1 MAVFK
6 CKMCGGALEPLDG
19 INICECEYCGTQQ
32 TLSKSRDDITA
43 NLFNR
48 ANHLRLNND
57 FDKAQEV
64 YENIVQSCPDNSE
77 AYWGIVLCKYGIE
90 YVDDVLTGKK
100 IPTCHRTQLESITSD
115 VDYQSAIDFADYTSR
130 SFYENEAEQIN
141 KIQHDIL
148 NIVRSEEPFD
158 VFICYKE
165 TDGSGNRTLDSVI
178 ANEIYYQLEQE
189 GFKTFYAAITL
200 EDKLGQE
207 YEPYI
212 FSALQSAKVMLVVGT
227 KPEYFNS
234 PWVKNEWNRYL
245 KFIKSDRSRRLIPCY
260 KDMDAYDLPEEFAHL
275 QAQDM
280 SKIGFMTDII
290 RGIKKIV
297 SVGSS
302 FSESAYQRP
311 LQNVDTL
318 LQRIEI
324 FLNDADFENAEEYCE
339 RVLDIDPDCSQAY
352 FSRFL
357 AENNCHSASELYLPE
372 KIKRFSEIYIN
383 AYGFRMES
391 DEIYRK
397 RMQYV
402 MGNSM
407 KNAAAFSQGAE
418 KTEIMHIAEGIISLV
433 RNNIKEKEQQ
443 ALQNEQNIADEFLK
457 KHNVEKINTRN
468 KKRIKVIIMVSSIIF
483 LINFFGTLFFRSSS
497 PPVFLFLIIVILCIA
512 LIKKN

>member
-64 YENIVQSCPDNSE
+64 YENIVRTYPDNAE

-90 YVDDVLTGKK
+90 YVDDALTGKK
-100 IPTCHRTQLESITSD
+100 IPTCHRTQLEPITSD

-165 TDGSGNRTLDSVI
+165 TDESGNRTPDSVI

-311 LQNVDTL
+311 PQNVDTL
-318 LQRIEI
+318 LQRIGI

-357 AENNCHSASELYLPE
+357 AENNCRSASELYLPE

-402 MGNSM
+402 MGNSI

-418 KTEIMHIAEGIISLV
+418 KTEIMHVSEGIISLV
-433 RNNIKEKEQQ
+433 RNNIKEIEQQ
-443 ALQNEQNIADEFLK
+443 VIQNENNIAEAQIQKAK
-457 KHNVEKINTRN
+457 KDKTIKNRN
-468 KKRIKVIIMVSSIIF
+468 QRRKTVLRIIAILCM
-483 LINFFGTLFFRSSS
+483 INFFRILFIGSSFV
-497 PPVFLFLIIVILCIA
+497 PPFFFLILLIACVII
-512 LIKKN
+512 IKTI